1 MSAHTAIPY
10 LTVHDGAAA
19 LEFYQQAFGAAVRE
33 RYDDRNRIAHATL
46 VIGGARLFVSD
57 EFAELGA
64 LSPRTLGGSTVA
76 VVLGV
81 PDPDATYAA
90 AVDAGAAPDR
100 PVAVDGSGAR
110 SGWLTDPFGHRWNI
124 RTASEASDTDGA

>member
-1 MSAHTAIPY
+1 MTATPY
-10 LTVHDGAAA
+10 LTVHDGDAA
-19 LEFYQQAFGAAVRE
+19 LMFYQQAYGAQIVE
-33 RYDDRNRIAHATL
+33 RYTDEGRVAHATL
-46 VIGGARLFVSD
+46 AIGDARVFVSD

-64 LSPRTLGGSTVA
+64 VSPRTLGGSTVA

-81 PDPDATYAA
+81 RDPDAVYAA
-90 AVDAGAAPDR
+90 AVDAGAVADR

-124 RTASEASDTDGA
+124 RTAR